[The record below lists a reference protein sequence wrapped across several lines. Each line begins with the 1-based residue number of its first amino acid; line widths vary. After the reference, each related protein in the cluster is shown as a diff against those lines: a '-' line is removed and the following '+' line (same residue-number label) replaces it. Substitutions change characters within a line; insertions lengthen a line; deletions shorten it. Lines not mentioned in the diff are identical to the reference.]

1 MPMIAV
7 SINKDIWDGLPEELQ
22 TTLNTAFDGMAYDL
36 IARLKEQDIE
46 TLQRLQEDPEVHPF
60 DLPAEER
67 QKFRTAAEQEW
78 QEWAGENEMTQKI
91 YDSATAFLRSR
102 NLL

>member
-1 MPMIAV
+1 MDV
-7 SINKDIWDGLPEELQ
+7 KHL
-22 TTLNTAFDGMAYDL
+22 TLLATEWF
-36 IARLKEQDIE
+36 
-46 TLQRLQEDPEVHPF
+46 V
-60 DLPAEER
+60 LPAEER
-67 QKFRTAAEQEW
+67 QKFRNAAEQEW